1 MPPLRERRE
10 DIPLLIRHWLLRRA
24 QKYAEAVSRF
34 LRVGAAGAMEPRISG
49 RLVDYL
55 VRQPLPLNV
64 RQLNALLV
72 KALDASPD
80 GEVKLPSSMPSFTTS
95 PPPEPSEEEGE
106 TQDRGD
112 ADPPSKEKILATL
125 AREGGKVSRAAKSL
139 GLHRNVVY
147 RLMREYG
154 IKRTPP
160 DNRNILGLFATVLE
174 SKPPEHG
181 DATRIEFGDA
191 SFDPHNP
198 FVKHA

>member
-1 MPPLRERRE
+1 
-10 DIPLLIRHWLLRRA
+10 
-24 QKYAEAVSRF
+24 
-34 LRVGAAGAMEPRISG
+34 MEPRISG

-64 RQLNALLV
+64 RELNALLV

-80 GEVKLPSSMPSFTTS
+80 DEVKLPSSMPSFTTS
-95 PPPEPSEEEGE
+95 PPPEEPEGEGE

-112 ADPPSKEKILATL
+112 DGRPSKEKILAHL

-154 IKRTPP
+154 IKREDT
-160 DNRNILGLFATVLE
+160 
-174 SKPPEHG
+174 
-181 DATRIEFGDA
+181 
-191 SFDPHNP
+191 DP
-198 FVKHA
+198 